1 MADKRDEKAA
11 QAIDL
16 AVERIDQL
24 GQLRT
29 PADLIP
35 PCLLAY
41 GWWVRVVR
49 TCQAIKVVYEAGLDS
64 EAAPL
69 VRTAMHH
76 AAALV
81 WLSKEPEKASEA
93 VKWQHWQKAQKLYGG
108 AMARSWELADIEKKP
123 KKAKGSP
130 PGGVKY
136 LESIEKLC
144 DEFEMGNWYV
154 GFMIE
159 SGFIHPS
166 ADGADAYLEPGEDGQ
181 TKLWTTSRVSG
192 TPLRT
197 TAVFLWAATNATAEL
212 LGDEGLRRLADE
224 LGKIINPDPAES

>member
-1 MADKRDEKAA
+1 MTDERDERAA
-11 QAIDL
+11 HAIEV
-16 AVERIDQL
+16 AGERIDQL
-24 GQLRT
+24 GEIHT

-49 TCQAIKVVYEAGLDS
+49 TAQAIKVLHKAGFDH

-93 VKWQHWQKAQKLYGG
+93 VKWQHWQKAQQLYGG
-108 AMARSWELADIEKKP
+108 AMARSWELADIESKP

-136 LESIEKLC
+136 LEGIETLC
-144 DEFEMGNWYV
+144 DDFDMRNWYL

-159 SGFIHPS
+159 SGFVHPS
-166 ADGADAYLEPGEDGQ
+166 ANGADAYLEPVEDGQ
-181 TKLWTTSRVSG
+181 TKLWTTSRVPG
-192 TPLRT
+192 TPLRA

-212 LGDEGLRRLADE
+212 LEDQGLRHLAGE
-224 LGKIINPDPAES
+224 LGEIINPES